1 MLRVGLLSVLLTS
14 SVARPVMAQA
24 GSASAL
30 DSVRV
35 AVHPFCQVR
44 RCPPYFMVLRANG
57 ELTLAQ
63 DSAHTSIQLA
73 DSTVAHLLAIVHPV
87 MRSTLPARI
96 ADSRML
102 CNMVMTHQGEVIVE
116 LYAGAAMKR
125 IVDSHVCQDMGDN
138 SKDVEGW
145 IPVLRRLRAFEAEL
159 QALPRVL
166 GWLKR

>member
-1 MLRVGLLSVLLTS
+1 MRRVGLLSVLLTS

-73 DSTVAHLLAIVHPV
+73 DSTVAHLLAIVHP
-87 MRSTLPARI
+87 SQRI
-96 ADSRML
+96 FASDGGGCAWLSVHYVVL
-102 CNMVMTHQGEVIVE
+102 QGMFFAA
-116 LYAGAAMKR
+116 LRGMWYWAG
-125 IVDSHVCQDMGDN
+125 S
-138 SKDVEGW
+138 
-145 IPVLRRLRAFEAEL
+145 
-159 QALPRVL
+159 
-166 GWLKR
+166 